1 MQSPPWGR
9 FHGMKLSRRLVGT
22 ISRHA
27 SPFSLV
33 GICPLAQEHT
43 LAGKDAQ
50 LLQHRAVPAQLLLF
64 SCCKSC
70 SQALLNDTLRQGGCC
85 KKSPYVQRAGLVPTL
100 PEKKPSL
107 PKLEYP
113 APHISDL
120 APGVPVSPVLCSR
133 AISALD
139 DPPQAR
145 LHRDGAEPWEG
156 AGAGSGFRM
165 G

>member
-1 MQSPPWGR
+1 MQRPPWGR

-70 SQALLNDTLRQGGCC
+70 SQALLNDTLRQGAAA
-85 KKSPYVQRAGLVPTL
+85 KSPLRCRELALSQPCLKKTL
-100 PEKKPSL
+100 SPEPGIPCSSHFRSCPRCPSF
-107 PKLEYP
+107 P
-113 APHISDL
+113 
-120 APGVPVSPVLCSR
+120 
-133 AISALD
+133 SAL
-139 DPPQAR
+139 QQG
-145 LHRDGAEPWEG
+145 HFC
-156 AGAGSGFRM
+156 SG
-165 G
+165 